1 MLQGYNAPA
10 KVEGASDGSWGYYE
24 SNEVGHART

>member
-1 MLQGYNAPA
+1 MLQGYDAPLM
-10 KVEGASDGSWGYYE
+10 VEGDSDGSWRYYE